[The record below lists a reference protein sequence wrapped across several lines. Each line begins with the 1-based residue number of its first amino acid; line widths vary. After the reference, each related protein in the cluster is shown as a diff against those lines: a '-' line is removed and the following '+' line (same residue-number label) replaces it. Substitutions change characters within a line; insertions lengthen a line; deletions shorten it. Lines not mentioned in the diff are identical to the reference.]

1 MKTTLITA
9 YFELPISKKSHD
21 QYIEWM
27 KNMLI
32 IETPM
37 VIFSDEA
44 SKPLIKQIRGTL
56 PSYYV
61 TLDFDDFYT
70 ARYETTFYEHQ
81 LLDREIAVGHN
92 PQLYMI
98 WNEKSHFLK
107 QAADLN
113 PFQTDYFLWVDIG
126 CFREPNTQYIQ
137 WPNPEKIA
145 QLEPNKMLMVQVYPF
160 LPDELEKRTLETI
173 PSFQFTNRIGGTMFG
188 GTKGVID
195 LWHKEYYQMLEHF
208 IRIERFI
215 GKDQSIMNSVYLW
228 KPQLVQLIS
237 QRDEPEPRY
246 GMSSEWFYMQ
256 DFLL

>member
-44 SKPLIKQIRGTL
+44 SKPLIKQIRGNL
-56 PSYYV
+56 PTYYV

-81 LLDREIAVGHN
+81 LLDHEIHIGHN

-113 PFQTDYFLWVDIG
+113 PFHTDYFLWVDIG
-126 CFREPNTQYIQ
+126 CFREPNTRFLQ
-137 WPNPEKIA
+137 WPNPEKVA
-145 QLEPNKMLMVQVYPF
+145 QLEPNKMLMIQVYPF
-160 LPDELEKRTLETI
+160 RPEELEKRSLETI

-188 GTKGVID
+188 GTKGAID
-195 LWHKEYYQMLEHF
+195 LWHKEYYQMLEYF
-208 IRIERFI
+208 IRIGRFI

-228 KPQLVQLIS
+228 KPQIVQLIS
-237 QRDEPEPRY
+237 QWNEPRN